1 MEWQLTLFTR
11 DTEPDFW
18 KHLIQWTAP
27 IGGSALLVLLVLKLT
42 TPGSSS
48 PATPAVEEPQLTPRP
63 ALPPRSQSV
72 QRPPAIKPQQLPP
85 QPRSAEVPQQPVRP
99 TALRAPAPPQKIP
112 ALTLRVAIA
121 TEADS
126 LTIGASTPAT
136 VLDAQGRRLGQILTG
151 QALIAQPDG
160 AGFRLGEWQDPAW
173 IQPTGKG
180 AVYVGERWYRGRVQL
195 TREGSKLLAVN
206 HVDLDQY
213 LYSVVGGEMPA
224 HWPLEALKA
233 QAIAARSYALVH
245 MVRPAHALYDLG
257 ATTRWQQYEGIQAE
271 ANTTQ
276 AAVNQTRGLLL
287 SYQGGVVESMY
298 AASDQIVTDIFGG
311 RGMSQNGAYKLAAQ
325 GYDYM
330 HILGAYYPGTG
341 LSHLQTR

>member
-1 MEWQLTLFTR
+1 MVF
-11 DTEPDFW
+11 
-18 KHLIQWTAP
+18 
-27 IGGSALLVLLVLKLT
+27 LVLKLT
-42 TPGSSS
+42 TPGPSS
-48 PATPAVEEPQLTPRP
+48 PATPVVEKSQQLTPRSV
-63 ALPPRSQSV
+63 LPPRSPSV
-72 QRPPAIKPQQLPP
+72 QRPPTSKPQQSSP
-85 QPRSAEVPQQPVRP
+85 QPPSAEVPQQPVRP
-99 TALRAPAPPQKIP
+99 TALRAPTPPQKIP

-121 TEADS
+121 TEAGS

-136 VLDAQGRRLGQILTG
+136 VLDAQGRRLGQILAG
-151 QALIAQPDG
+151 QALIAQPEG
-160 AGFRLGEWQDPAW
+160 TGFRLGEWQNPAW

-180 AVYVGERWYRGRVQL
+180 AVYVGERWYRGRIQL

-213 LYSVVGGEMPA
+213 LYSVVGSEMPA
-224 HWPLEALKA
+224 YWPLEALKA

-245 MVRPAHALYDLG
+245 MVRPAHTLYDLG

-276 AAVNQTRGLLL
+276 AAVNQTRGVLL

-325 GYDYM
+325 GYDYL

-341 LSHLQTR
+341 LSHLQRSR